1 MEKEKDSMRVAIH
14 DDVDYKELGKRV
26 RMKRISAHYKQSTLG
41 NMVGVRANYI
51 CSIEHGRV
59 KISLELLCKIAK
71 VFTCSV
77 NELLYGDESNS
88 WCQGK
93 GFNISTVFEER
104 MIEDLVQSLKNNKR
118 YLNEDDLC

>member
-1 MEKEKDSMRVAIH
+1 MEKEKDSKRIAIH

-26 RMKRISAHYKQSTLG
+26 RTKRISAHYKQSTLG

-51 CSIEHGRV
+51 CSIEHGRG

-77 NELLYGDESNS
+77 NELLYVDESNS
-88 WCQGK
+88 WCRRE
-93 GFNISTVFEER
+93 GFNISTAFEER

-118 YLNEDDLC
+118 YINEDDLF